1 LQPPSS
7 FLSEAVAH
15 MQKMLAGGNDAVYS
29 FRELI
34 MLLLRKTI
42 LDHRSFVSVQSVDWK
57 TAFVIAP
64 PPRNPADFATA
75 AEGSELYSSLKLT
88 NGYFLDLHYTV
99 FIDSKDKYL
108 KVDSSRMVYQSDDA
122 GRDQFFRFEMDRKPK
137 THYPF
142 AHLHVNGNWKAGTAQ
157 RPKDLEKIHFP
168 IARPTIEN
176 LIRVLVYD
184 FGVKPQSEPS
194 VFEPVL
200 RACEQE
206 FLKIARTSAK
216 EPQPLPPKDD

>member
-142 AHLHVNGNWKAGTAQ
+142 AHLHVNGNWKPG
-157 RPKDLEKIHFP
+157 PLKDLKTWRRFISLSPDQPSRISSEYLF
-168 IARPTIEN
+168 TILGLSHSQSQVFSN
-176 LIRVLVYD
+176 LYCVLVNKN
-184 FGVKPQSEPS
+184 F
-194 VFEPVL
+194 
-200 RACEQE
+200 
-206 FLKIARTSAK
+206 
-216 EPQPLPPKDD
+216 